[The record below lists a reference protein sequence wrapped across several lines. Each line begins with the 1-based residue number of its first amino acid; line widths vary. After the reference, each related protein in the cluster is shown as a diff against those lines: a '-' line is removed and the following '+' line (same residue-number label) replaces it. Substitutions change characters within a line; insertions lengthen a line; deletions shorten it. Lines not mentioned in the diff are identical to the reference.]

1 MAVETVKTEPILDI
15 DGTLA
20 RFGGD
25 KELFIEM
32 SGMLL
37 EDAPDLLSELGR
49 AIDAENAHDVRM
61 RAHALKGLL
70 LGCGGVRAAHIAQV
84 LENAGQAANLRQA
97 PAQFATLQDE
107 FQQLTRALQQFRALS
122 EVAHTSNGSPS
133 T

>member
-15 DGTLA
+15 DRTLA
-20 RFGGD
+20 RLGGD
-25 KELFIEM
+25 KDLFIEM

-37 EDAPDLLSELGR
+37 EDAPDLLTELGR

-84 LENAGQAANLRQA
+84 LENAGQASNLRQA
-97 PAQFATLQDE
+97 SSQFATLQDE
-107 FQQLTRALQQFRALS
+107 FQQLARALQQYRA
-122 EVAHTSNGSPS
+122 
-133 T
+133 

>member
-1 MAVETVKTEPILDI
+1 MAVESLKTEPILDI

-25 KELFIEM
+25 KDLFIEM
-32 SGMLL
+32 SGILL
-37 EDAPDLLSELGR
+37 EDAPGLVSELGS
-49 AIDAENAHDVRM
+49 AIDAENAYEVRM

-84 LENAGQAANLRQA
+84 LENAGQSSDLRQA
-97 PAQFATLQDE
+97 PSQFATLQDE
-107 FQQLTRALQQFRALS
+107 FKQLIRALQQYRRNGSAS
-122 EVAHTSNGSPS
+122 HTSSGSPS

>member
-1 MAVETVKTEPILDI
+1 MAVESVKTAPILDI

-37 EDAPDLLSELGR
+37 EDAPGLLADLGR
-49 AIDAENAHDVRM
+49 AVDSENAIDVRM

-70 LGCGGVRAAHIAQV
+70 LGCGGVRAAHVAQL
-84 LENAGQAANLRQA
+84 LESDGQSSDLRQA
-97 PAQFATLQDE
+97 PSRFATLQDE
-107 FQQLTRALQQFRALS
+107 FKQLTRALEQYR
-122 EVAHTSNGSPS
+122 
-133 T
+133 

>member
-1 MAVETVKTEPILDI
+1 MAVETAKTEPILDI

-37 EDAPDLLSELGR
+37 EDAPGLVADLGC
-49 AIDAENAHDVRM
+49 AVDAKNAHDVRM

-84 LENAGQAANLRQA
+84 LENAGQSADLGQA
-97 PAQFATLQDE
+97 PSQFATLQDE
-107 FQQLTRALQQFRALS
+107 FAQLSRALQQYRA
-122 EVAHTSNGSPS
+122 
-133 T
+133 

>member
-1 MAVETVKTEPILDI
+1 MAVESVKTEPILDI

-25 KELFIEM
+25 KDLFIEM

-37 EDAPDLLSELGR
+37 EDAPGLVEDLGR
-49 AIDAENAHDVRM
+49 AIDAKSAHDVRM

-84 LENAGQAANLRQA
+84 LENAGQSSDLHQA
-97 PAQFATLQDE
+97 PSQFAMLQDA
-107 FQQLTRALQQFRALS
+107 FRQLTGALQQYRA
-122 EVAHTSNGSPS
+122 
-133 T
+133 

>member
-1 MAVETVKTEPILDI
+1 MVVETAKTEPILDI
-15 DGTLA
+15 DGALA

-37 EDAPDLLSELGR
+37 EDSPGLVADLGR
-49 AIDAENAHDVRM
+49 AVDAKNAHDVRM

-84 LENAGQAANLRQA
+84 LENAGHSSDLRPA
-97 PAQFATLQDE
+97 PSQFAILQDE
-107 FQQLTRALQQFRALS
+107 FEQLTHALQQYRA
-122 EVAHTSNGSPS
+122 
-133 T
+133 